1 MFIQVVCM
9 LATIGFL
16 IVNENQSKN
25 ESIQKSRDVD
35 KHPEHFSYD
44 ANDLQLLLNPNQTFA
59 QKNVCRLPMLKL
71 VGHNNVEMYTKCRQK
86 SEWGYLKSNRW
97 HLNRTV
103 VNVLHQ
109 IKCQYRAIVRVD
121 DFQLKYS
128 NFVSL
133 VDEQLVQ
140 EEVIEVMC
148 KAILFHRRMQ
158 FIHLYAQ
165 IVPKKKPVEVAESS
179 DSDTAQCKPLN
190 IILLSYDSLS
200 RVSWFKRLPKT
211 TNYILNQMKFNM
223 LYGQSILGD
232 GTPACKCFIV
242 KLLVFDFD

>member
-1 MFIQVVCM
+1 M

-16 IVNENQSKN
+16 IVNENQSTN
-25 ESIQKSRDVD
+25 ASIPTSIDEDQ
-35 KHPEHFSYD
+35 HAEHLNYD

-103 VNVLHQ
+103 VSVLHQ

-128 NFVSL
+128 NFASL

-165 IVPKKKPVEVAESS
+165 IVPKKQPVEVAASIN
-179 DSDTAQCKPLN
+179 SDTAQCKPLN

-232 GTPACKCFIV
+232 GTPAC
-242 KLLVFDFD
+242 